1 MTIAELVL
9 ILMVCAILLG
19 FLFLVSLDRKLRKGG
34 PRRIE
39 GVSTGRP
46 YLWFVLISGV
56 IGFIALL
63 GGIISWNVDVM
74 IEGAVWLVVA
84 SSVYR
89 SSMLSVNIGRE
100 LGD

>member
-1 MTIAELVL
+1 
-9 ILMVCAILLG
+9 
-19 FLFLVSLDRKLRKGG
+19 
-34 PRRIE
+34 
-39 GVSTGRP
+39 
-46 YLWFVLISGV
+46 VLISGV